1 MVYTAIESVDSVR
14 NARDHI
20 EEDNGN
26 GNLQTVLNYDVDII
40 LLIKIFL
47 GQLCFKSLSTVSA
60 DHDECD
66 NNEYSLCPHVGSNP
80 SFSEN

>member
-47 GQLCFKSLSTVSA
+47 G
-60 DHDECD
+60 
-66 NNEYSLCPHVGSNP
+66 
-80 SFSEN
+80 